1 MNAANPGSRTSTQAV
16 PGQAVPGQ
24 AAPGQAA
31 SAPVAASTPA
41 SVTAVDARILAALG
55 SAGRPA
61 PASAVSSSLTF
72 GWRALLKI
80 KHVPEQLF
88 DVTMFPIMFTLMFTF
103 VFGGAVAGSPRAY
116 LQYALPGI
124 LVQAVVFIT
133 IYTAM
138 TINTDIEKGVFD
150 RIRSLP
156 VWRPSLLVGALLGDT
171 LRYLTAAGVVLV
183 VGVLIGY
190 RAPGGFVGVAA
201 AVILLLIFCFA
212 LSWIWLIL
220 GLKVRTPNAVMGM
233 SMMILF
239 PLTFVSSVFA
249 PPQTMPGPL
258 RAFVEVNPIT
268 LLVEAARGLMNDA
281 PDAGDIGFLLGTSAL
296 LTAVFAPIALR
307 MYNRKT

>member
-1 MNAANPGSRTSTQAV
+1 MSTGEAV
-16 PGQAVPGQ
+16 R
-24 AAPGQAA
+24 
-31 SAPVAASTPA
+31 PVST
-41 SVTAVDARILAALG
+41 VDSKIIAALG
-55 SAGRPA
+55 SGERPPPAGA
-61 PASAVSSSLTF
+61 FSSSITF

-88 DVTMFPIMFTLMFTF
+88 DVTMFPIMFTLMFTY
-103 VFGGAVAGSPRAY
+103 VFGGAVSGSPKEY

-124 LVQAVVFIT
+124 LVQSIIFIT

-138 TINTDIEKGVFD
+138 TINQDIEKGVFD

-171 LRYLTAAGVVLV
+171 LRYLMASSIVLI

-190 RAPGGFVGVAA
+190 RPPGGFLGVVG
-201 AVILLLIFCFA
+201 AVGLLLIFCFA

-220 GLKVRTPNAVMGM
+220 GLKVRTPNAVMGI

-249 PPQTMPGPL
+249 PPETMPGWL
-258 RAFVEVNPIT
+258 QAFVDVNPVT
-268 LLVEAARGLMNDA
+268 LLVEAARGLMNNN
-281 PDAGDIGFLLGTSAL
+281 PNSGDILFVIGASVAITVLFS
-296 LTAVFAPIALR
+296 PIALR
-307 MYNRKT
+307 MYNRKS